1 MCASGAVTRSTLR
14 QQITDA
20 LRDEVLAGRLQ
31 PGREFTVKQIAEQY
45 GVSATPVREAL
56 FDLSA
61 QGLLESDQHRGFRVR
76 EFTVDDYRSM
86 VEARALVIDG
96 VIRALFREPTPSAA
110 QVVTYREGMVPVR
123 RRAQEAARAAR
134 GGDLDILIGYDLRFW
149 RELGALMSNS
159 YINDFLHR
167 LRVQAWVFAV
177 PYLRHDAGARDW
189 LWHGHP
195 ELVAALTLGDH
206 DAVRAVIDDFNAH
219 ALSWADR
226 LAAGNPGQPDHD
238 PQPAGAPLVG
248 EPPTAEPSAAETSA
262 GRSSTGPAGP
272 AGPTGP
278 TEQASAAT
286 GPEPRRPAG

>member
-14 QQITDA
+14 QQIADA

-76 EFTVDDYRSM
+76 EFTVADYRSL
-86 VEARALVIDG
+86 VEARSLVIDG
-96 VIRALFREPTPSAA
+96 VVRGIFFGAGLSTVQLSG
-110 QVVTYREGMVPVR
+110 YRDCLVSVR

-149 RELGALMSNS
+149 RELGAIVGNA

-177 PYLRHDAGARDW
+177 PYLRHEAAARDW
-189 LWHGHP
+189 LWHGHQD
-195 ELVAALTLGDH
+195 LVAAITLGEH
-206 DAVRAVIDDFNAH
+206 DAVRAVLDDYRTH
-219 ALSWADR
+219 ALNWADR
-226 LAAGNPGQPDHD
+226 LAAGELGH
-238 PQPAGAPLVG
+238 
-248 EPPTAEPSAAETSA
+248 
-262 GRSSTGPAGP
+262 
-272 AGPTGP
+272 
-278 TEQASAAT
+278 
-286 GPEPRRPAG
+286 PRHGGRPAGRAPDPGAPQS

>member
-1 MCASGAVTRSTLR
+1 MSASRAVTRSTLR
-14 QQITDA
+14 QQIADA

-56 FDLSA
+56 VDLSA

-76 EFTVDDYRSM
+76 EFTVADYRSM
-86 VEARALVIDG
+86 VEARALVLDG
-96 VIRALFREPTPSAA
+96 VIRGTFYGPALTGKMTVYQDCLVS
-110 QVVTYREGMVPVR
+110 VR
-123 RRAQEAARAAR
+123 RRAQEAARAAQ

-149 RELGALMSNS
+149 RELGALGGNA

-195 ELVAALTLGDH
+195 ELVAAITLGSL

-226 LAAGNPGQPDHD
+226 LEAGNPAHPGHG
-238 PQPAGAPLVG
+238 PQPTGQAPAPGAQEP
-248 EPPTAEPSAAETSA
+248 EPPT
-262 GRSSTGPAGP
+262 R
-272 AGPTGP
+272 
-278 TEQASAAT
+278 
-286 GPEPRRPAG
+286 